1 MGIDSRDW
9 YRDKI
14 RKAEG
19 YVERAA
25 FRVSLGQL
33 ERERVRRQ
41 RRDAW
46 LRIFVVVLAL
56 FAAPLVIRAAIRLH
70 AS

>member
-14 RKAEG
+14 RKDEG

-25 FRVSLGQL
+25 FRVSLAEV
-33 ERERVRRQ
+33 EREAIRRQ
-41 RRDAW
+41 RRRAW
-46 LRIFVVVLAL
+46 ARIVFVVLVV
-56 FAAPLVIRAAIRLH
+56 FAAPLVLKAAIRSL
-70 AS
+70 

>member
-1 MGIDSRDW
+1 MGIESRDW

-14 RKAEG
+14 RKSEG

-33 ERERVRRQ
+33 ERETIRRQ
-41 RRDAW
+41 RRRAW
-46 LRIFVVVLAL
+46 ARVVFVVLVV
-56 FAAPLVIRAAIRLH
+56 FAAPLVLKAAMRAH
-70 AS
+70 AG

>member
-14 RKAEG
+14 RQDEG

-25 FRVSLGQL
+25 FRVSLGQVQ
-33 ERERVRRQ
+33 RDTVMRQ
-41 RRDAW
+41 RRHAW
-46 LRIFVVVLAL
+46 ARIVVVVLVV
-56 FAAPLVIRAAIRLH
+56 FAAPFVLKAAMRAH
-70 AS
+70 AG